1 MNSQL
6 NPKDLR
12 TYPVQEKPCKTC
24 PFEGENPVQLCPNRY
39 KGFIE
44 NLAGQGQHLCH
55 SVDNEAICRG
65 GRNIQLR
72 ILCAMGMLTEP
83 TDEAF
88 DQAIEES
95 LNSDVDM
102 GGNI

>member
-1 MNSQL
+1 
-6 NPKDLR
+6 
-12 TYPVQEKPCKTC
+12 
-24 PFEGENPVQLCPNRY
+24 
-39 KGFIE
+39 
-44 NLAGQGQHLCH
+44 
-55 SVDNEAICRG
+55 
-65 GRNIQLR
+65 
-72 ILCAMGMLTEP
+72 MGMLTEP